1 MHPVILNLGCGSK
14 TAAGC
19 VNIDWSLYAI
29 LQKYPLLRQVVSP
42 LIGQQRRVRLDGM
55 AGEITAHNLRK
66 GIPFADNSVDA
77 VYHSHMIEHID
88 REFVE
93 PFFREV
99 ARVLKPGGVHR
110 FATPDFGEL
119 GRLYVAS
126 IDRLAGMT
134 TIGDEDMIAHEARIA
149 EMIEQSVRRDAG
161 SAAGQG
167 AVRRTAERILVGDA
181 RRRGETHHWAWD
193 EFNARFVL
201 RNCGFAQI
209 AKKSMDQSDIPGW
222 AGFGLERDGAGH
234 EYKPGS
240 LYMECV
246 KS

>member
-1 MHPVILNLGCGSK
+1 MDPVILNLGCGSK
-14 TAAGC
+14 TADGC

-29 LQKYPLLRQVVSP
+29 LQQQPVLRKVLSP
-42 LIGQQRRVRLDGM
+42 VIGRDRRARLDGM
-55 AGEITAHNLRK
+55 AGKIMAHNLRK

-99 ARVLKPGGVHR
+99 ARVLRPGGIHR

-126 IDRLAGMT
+126 LDRLGGAA
-134 TIGDEDMIAHEARIA
+134 TINNDDMVAHEARIA
-149 EMIEQSVRRDAG
+149 EMIEQSVRRAAG

-167 AVRRTAERILVGDA
+167 AFRRSVEQILVGDA
-181 RRRGETHHWAWD
+181 RRRGETHQWAWD
-193 EFNARFVL
+193 EFNSRFAL
-201 RNCGFAQI
+201 GNCGFVGI
-209 AKKSMDQSDIPGW
+209 AKKAMDQSDIPGW
-222 AGFGLERDGAGH
+222 TGLGLERDGVGR

-240 LYMECV
+240 LYMECS